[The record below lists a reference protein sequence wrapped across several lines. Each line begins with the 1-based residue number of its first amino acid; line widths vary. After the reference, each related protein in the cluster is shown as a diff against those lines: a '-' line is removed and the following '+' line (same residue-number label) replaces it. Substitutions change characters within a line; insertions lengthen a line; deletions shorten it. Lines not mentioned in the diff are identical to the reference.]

1 MEARFPL
8 RSHLPGSK
16 PREEQ
21 MAPLD
26 PLLHDQL
33 SSMGQEISHMLLRA
47 GPPLDFEAP
56 FRLTEEKECKRR
68 IIPDFEKPKAST
80 PRDFKMEK
88 AHLAMPMA
96 EAVPPSP
103 GVAPTM
109 CSRCHVLNMQVR
121 ALAQSLAGL
130 GAKAFNWSM
139 GLSKLQRRDLAEA
152 VLEYCRPCA
161 HLDTTLEGLCIDLE
175 NIHWG
180 KVASVGN
187 LNQQAPPADW
197 ISQAKQAQTS
207 ELPAHSRPSGPE
219 AGGTPGSA
227 TGAVSAL
234 KDQDHDLS
242 LICDPGSTPSVRP
255 SVASA
260 AGSLSL
266 PLSKSEVPEATVQ
279 QRLQEILEQGQQQR
293 LDVASLQ
300 ELQRLLTTVASG
312 LSPKAT
318 EALSPSPL
326 SPRSEASLKERS
338 LFCPQQSTSPSPG
351 TRQKLPEHH
360 GPPLLVPRQQD
371 LPPRHP
377 PALQGPLSAHPATGP
392 QSRSPRSATPPER
405 PSTPVVPHRALGR
418 EAKLCSDVLGGP
430 RGETTSLGGPVDERL
445 SSSGLQPP
453 DVERQRL
460 SGVPS
465 EMTSQTSSGLQ
476 PALLEQQ
483 RLSGVQQDLPS
494 QRLSGAPA
502 LDVER
507 QRLSGVPPAEVSQQ
521 RVSGL
526 QPPDVERQRLSG
538 VPAEMASQRLSG
550 AQLTEV
556 EQRLSG
562 TKLDVQMASVAAVGG
577 SFEISPGA
585 ASTQHAETTPGGGSG
600 DDGWEDD
607 DQWQKKNTGGEV
619 TLAAPQ
625 IQVKAPPA
633 SGSEGTSPAK
643 VEDTT
648 RVVRG
653 SDPAPQVQRETSGL
667 SGDKPKAAAAAA
679 TKKASRFTFMGMS
692 RKK

>member
-88 AHLAMPMA
+88 ASDHRR
-96 EAVPPSP
+96 
-103 GVAPTM
+103 VAPTM

-197 ISQAKQAQTS
+197 ISQARFNGEATQT
-207 ELPAHSRPSGPE
+207 
-219 AGGTPGSA
+219 GGTPGSA

-279 QRLQEILEQGQQQR
+279 QRLQERETDSLDEEILEQGQQQR

-326 SPRSEASLKERS
+326 
-338 LFCPQQSTSPSPG
+338 PG

-445 SSSGLQPP
+445 SSSGL
-453 DVERQRL
+453 D
-460 SGVPS
+460 GV
-465 EMTSQTSSGLQ
+465 
-476 PALLEQQ
+476 
-483 RLSGVQQDLPS
+483 D
-494 QRLSGAPA
+494 
-502 LDVER
+502 
-507 QRLSGVPPAEVSQQ
+507 
-521 RVSGL
+521 
-526 QPPDVERQRLSG
+526 
-538 VPAEMASQRLSG
+538 
-550 AQLTEV
+550 
-556 EQRLSG
+556 
-562 TKLDVQMASVAAVGG
+562 G
-577 SFEISPGA
+577 SL
-585 ASTQHAETTPGGGSG
+585 GSG
-600 DDGWEDD
+600 
-607 DQWQKKNTGGEV
+607 
-619 TLAAPQ
+619 
-625 IQVKAPPA
+625 
-633 SGSEGTSPAK
+633 
-643 VEDTT
+643 
-648 RVVRG
+648 
-653 SDPAPQVQRETSGL
+653 
-667 SGDKPKAAAAAA
+667 
-679 TKKASRFTFMGMS
+679 
-692 RKK
+692 